1 MSKRAGGNR
10 LAAIPPSNF
19 HYKEKGMSDELL
31 GKVKSQQAEVREQF
45 EALDKKRQE
54 VTEKRANLDREL
66 AEINTEQLRLQGE
79 YRSLEKL
86 LKGTEPE
93 KEPTVH

>member
-1 MSKRAGGNR
+1 
-10 LAAIPPSNF
+10 
-19 HYKEKGMSDELL
+19 MSDELL